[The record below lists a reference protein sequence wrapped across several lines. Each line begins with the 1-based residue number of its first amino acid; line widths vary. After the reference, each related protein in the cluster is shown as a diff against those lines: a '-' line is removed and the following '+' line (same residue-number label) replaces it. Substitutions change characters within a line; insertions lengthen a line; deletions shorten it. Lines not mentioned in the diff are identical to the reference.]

1 MSKEMNKL
9 LKEIVKFDMG
19 SGILIS
25 LLIVLLSDFTSA
37 IIYIVGICVS
47 LCNFIGNGYVISRL
61 TSSTKNKSAII
72 SFFVTFLRLG
82 LVLVCAVPFASDVKK
97 IAFYV
102 AGFIS
107 HYLVLISYCLI
118 SRKGSV

>member
-9 LKEIVKFDMG
+9 LKETVKFDLG
-19 SGILIS
+19 GGLLIS
-25 LLIVLLSDFTSA
+25 LLIVLLSSFTSA
-37 IIYIVGICVS
+37 IIYFIGICVS
-47 LCNFIGNGYVISRL
+47 LCNFIGNGYVIRRL
-61 TSSTKNKSAII
+61 ISSTKNKSAII
-72 SFFVTFLRLG
+72 SFFITFLRLG
-82 LVLVCAVPFASDVKK
+82 LGIICAIPFAYDVKN